1 MTLKIKIEQ
10 ALFGY
15 NDGHRLLASSRPLI
29 SETQRV
35 LRTLTDAAFEG
46 ATSTYLTVQPLD
58 TENAQ
63 AFVRTWRADDWNRPG
78 SVWSHVLL
86 VEHSD
91 LSKMTGFGAISETF
105 RRPRPVA
112 GALPEA
118 ELAAYQV
125 ALDVAGDHRVG
136 PLRADIET
144 TRQVIQAT
152 YSTNAPVQ
160 FRVSHVEEF
169 EALLLAMTEQQWPR
183 LRRTFSSRTRQ
194 RASSGTY
201 DLELVEKQSRSTAS
215 TVLADYEPG
224 NVGRWADRL
233 VRDLIQPDENFR
245 LFLRLGGTESR
256 TGRSDLHRLV
266 DLYDRVAQPNQ
277 DITTTAIAV
286 RHAYPL
292 PESQSLLKAALFGR
306 ADSTTYGG
314 WPVDEASRLTGAL
327 AASPS
332 LDLKALDFGS
342 RLARLAMSPGGAE
355 TVGRMDLEALPLE
368 ALEPVVADVAS
379 AVDISA
385 AVALANAL
393 PELGAL
399 VVARR
404 PELLGQPAIWAE
416 GDAGLL
422 LDILELQS
430 RDTVLDVLASLLDSG
445 SVEPLA
451 AIASANPARWW
462 DLLGWVGLRPPADLL
477 AGAEVLRAVLARIGS
492 AALGSAPDESLQTAG
507 ELVALVLAAD
517 LGVGLWRRAPAKN
530 WASLISHLSDLDVPR
545 FVVERAYSVALASSL
560 QSNSA
565 KVRTHGWQVTFEYL
579 HHALLDLGFDLEA
592 WHLLANVLPA
602 GEEWDRCSRLRRGA
616 AWEARR
622 DQWPPDSVAQLVEA
636 STPYQY
642 DMVDLINTRSEKR
655 KKKDSWLR
663 SVLRLLE

>member
-1 MTLKIKIEQ
+1 MTMRIRTEQ

-15 NDGHRLLASSRPLI
+15 NEGHRLLASSRSLN
-29 SETQRV
+29 SGTQRV
-35 LRTLTDAAFEG
+35 LRTLTDAAFDG
-46 ATSTYLTVQPLD
+46 TVKTFLTVQPLE

-63 AFVRTWRADDWNRPG
+63 VFVRTWRADDWNRPG

-86 VEHSD
+86 VGHSD
-91 LSKMTGFGAISETF
+91 LSKMTGFGAIMKAF
-105 RRPRPVA
+105 RRPRPAA
-112 GALPEA
+112 GALPDA

-125 ALDVAGDHRVG
+125 ALDVASDKRVG
-136 PLRADIET
+136 PLHADIGT
-144 TRQVIQAT
+144 VRQIIQST
-152 YSTNAPVQ
+152 YSTDDPVQ
-160 FRVSHVEEF
+160 IRVNQVEDF
-169 EALLLAMTEQQWPR
+169 ESLLLAMTEQQWPR

-194 RASSGTY
+194 RASSATY
-201 DLELVEKQSRSTAS
+201 DLELVERLSRSSAPA
-215 TVLADYEPG
+215 VRADYGPDDG
-224 NVGRWADRL
+224 GPWVDWL

-256 TGRSDLHRLV
+256 TGRSELRRLV
-266 DLYDRVAQPNQ
+266 GLYDRLAQPNQ
-277 DITTTAIAV
+277 DIITTAIAV

-292 PESQSLLKAALFGR
+292 PESQRLLKTALFGP
-306 ADSTTYGG
+306 ADTATYGG
-314 WPVDEASRLTGAL
+314 WPVDEASRLTAAL

-332 LDLKALDFGS
+332 LDLKSLDFGS
-342 RLARLAMSPGGAE
+342 RLARLARSPGGAE
-355 TVGRMDLEALPLE
+355 KVGRMDLEALPLE

-385 AVALANAL
+385 AVALAKAL

-404 PELLGQPAIWAE
+404 PELLGQPAVWTE
-416 GDAGLL
+416 GDSGLL
-422 LDILELQS
+422 LEILELQS
-430 RDTVLDVLASLLDSG
+430 RGTVVDALTSLLERRAI
-445 SVEPLA
+445 EPLA
-451 AIASANPARWW
+451 AVASANPARWW
-462 DLLGWVGLRPPADLL
+462 DLLGWVGSRSPSDLV

-492 AALGSAPDESLQTAG
+492 AALGSPPENALQSSG
-507 ELVALVLAAD
+507 ELVTLALAAD
-517 LGVGLWRRAPAKN
+517 LGVGLWRRAPAKD
-530 WASLISHLSDLDVPR
+530 WATLASGMSELDAPR

-565 KVRTHGWQVTFEYL
+565 KVRTQGWQVTFEYL
-579 HHALLDLGFDLEA
+579 HHALLDPGFDLEA

-622 DQWPPDSVAQLVEA
+622 DQWPPASVARLIEA
-636 STPYQY
+636 STPHQD
-642 DMVDLINTRSEKR
+642 DMVELINTRSER